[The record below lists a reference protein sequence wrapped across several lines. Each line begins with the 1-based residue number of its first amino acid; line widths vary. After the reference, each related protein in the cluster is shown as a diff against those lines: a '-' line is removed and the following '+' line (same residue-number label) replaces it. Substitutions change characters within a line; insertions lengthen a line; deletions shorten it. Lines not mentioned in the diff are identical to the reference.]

1 VSDSQWQPPGDWDL
15 GTWSSGLDGPP
26 PASRRPATAPL
37 WKRALAIFI
46 DNGLLYGLT
55 VLVGLQATSSNVVA
69 DLRVLSELALSFC
82 YFGYLNGVMGQT
94 VGKRVMGIRCVDA
107 ETGEVIG
114 FRRGLTRY
122 AVVAVLGLA
131 FLIPAFIDALSPLW
145 DVRRQA
151 WHDKAA
157 RSIVVTVS

>member
-1 VSDSQWQPPGDWDL
+1 
-15 GTWSSGLDGPP
+15 
-26 PASRRPATAPL
+26 L
-37 WKRALAIFI
+37 WERALAIFI

-94 VGKRVMGIRCVDA
+94 VGKRVMGICCVDA